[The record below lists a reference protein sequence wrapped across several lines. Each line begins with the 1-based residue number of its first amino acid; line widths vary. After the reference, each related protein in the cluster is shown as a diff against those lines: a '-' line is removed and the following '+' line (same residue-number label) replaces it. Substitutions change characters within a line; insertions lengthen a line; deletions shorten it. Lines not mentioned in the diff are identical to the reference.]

1 MMFEFKDVERV
12 DGEKVM
18 KLVLYDVE
26 EEQEE
31 V

>member
-1 MMFEFKDVERV
+1 MFEFKDVERV